1 MRQKLAEADITELFA
16 GPSSIAAHRLTRPV
30 QSAVL
35 PLLLTSPTSQQLYVP
50 AYDPLGHRDLCV
62 NAPTG
67 SGKTLAY
74 VVPIVETLST
84 RVVTRLRA
92 LVVLP
97 TRDLA
102 LQARETFQTFASGTD
117 LRIGMA
123 TGAHSLERE
132 RKMLVGDGEAKR
144 ADGVSRVDIL
154 LATPGRLIE
163 HLRSTPG
170 FTLQHLR
177 FLVRLC

>member
-16 GPSSIAAHRLTRPV
+16 GPSSNAAHRLTLSV

-74 VVPIVETLST
+74 VVPIVETLSP

-132 RKMLVGDGEAKR
+132 RKMLVGDSGAGR
-144 ADGVSRVDIL
+144 TDGLSRVDIL

-163 HLRSTPG
+163 HLKTTPG

-177 FLVRLC
+177 FLVR